1 MGRIFAVLRVWL
13 PFAVAITAFCA
24 LVYVTAQQSL
34 RQGAN
39 DPQIQMAEDAAAALD
54 RGVSRDVAVPKE
66 QVEFSTSL
74 APFLVLYDA
83 NGKPVAGSG
92 LLNGE
97 LPEYPVGALQASK
110 ASGENRV
117 TWQPTGS
124 VRIASVVVP
133 YKDGFVVAGRSLR
146 EVENRQAQIELIA
159 VLTWL
164 ITLVAVFAAVAFGE
178 FALRTR

>member
-13 PFAVAITAFCA
+13 PFAVAISAFCA

-97 LPEYPVGALQASK
+97 LPEYPVGALEASK

-133 YKDGFVVAGRSLR
+133 YKDGYVVAGRSLR